1 MQILNKL
8 ILPDKSLTHFFDQYR
23 FWPLRLSPSP
33 RDREPFARKFPVLK
47 LSLAVPKNLVQQLC
61 DKKFSNLNNH
71 FLTPNLSL

>member
-33 RDREPFARKFPVLK
+33 REREPFARKF
-47 LSLAVPKNLVQQLC
+47 SGSQAFFGRGQELVRQLC

-71 FLTPNLSL
+71 FLNPNLSL